1 LNGLYLAASGAAS
14 QLGGLGTAA
23 DNLANLN
30 TPGFRRF
37 QSVIE
42 AVNGN
47 GTPYQFAA
55 GTPAT
60 IDLMQGPMQSTGDP
74 LNVALSGPGFMEVQT
89 PHGVAYTRNGTL
101 EIASDGTLTA
111 SGYPLLNQTG
121 APINLG
127 KGGNLVIG
135 DDGSVSLSGI
145 PSGQIALGDP
155 TGITMVPAG
164 ASIYRTAT
172 GETLPA
178 ASNSQLH
185 QGFLEGSAG
194 SEMGTMVSMLSMMR
208 NYDAAMKAV
217 HSIDTNQSQAIQAFT
232 MTA

>member
-1 LNGLYLAASGAAS
+1 MNGLYLAASGAAS

-55 GTPAT
+55 STRAT

-101 EIASDGTLTA
+101 QIASDGTLTA

-145 PSGQIALGDP
+145 PSGRSRWVI
-155 TGITMVPAG
+155 
-164 ASIYRTAT
+164 
-172 GETLPA
+172 LPA
-178 ASNSQLH
+178 SPWSRRARASTGPQLAKRCRRRATARCTRDFSKAAP
-185 QGFLEGSAG
+185 GRKWAPWFRCSA
-194 SEMGTMVSMLSMMR
+194 
-208 NYDAAMKAV
+208 
-217 HSIDTNQSQAIQAFT
+217 
-232 MTA
+232 